1 MKRSQAYK
9 EMNTM
14 RSTTQAFVARE
25 KNSLLILEAH
35 MINRMKNI
43 FDYQRFSPNSRLSEM
58 IDTVEQRYTELQDE
72 DLFFV
77 AAAGESYRMDDE
89 NDTPVRKT

>member
-1 MKRSQAYK
+1 MINKMKR
-9 EMNTM
+9 
-14 RSTTQAFVARE
+14 V
-25 KNSLLILEAH
+25 
-35 MINRMKNI
+35 

-58 IDTVEQRYTELQDE
+58 IDKVEQRYTELNDE

-89 NDTPVRKT
+89 NDFPDGTI

>member
-1 MKRSQAYK
+1 
-9 EMNTM
+9 
-14 RSTTQAFVARE
+14 
-25 KNSLLILEAH
+25 
-35 MINRMKNI
+35 MINRMKTI

-58 IDTVEQRYTELQDE
+58 IDKVEQRYTALQDD

-89 NDTPVRKT
+89 NDTPDRNI